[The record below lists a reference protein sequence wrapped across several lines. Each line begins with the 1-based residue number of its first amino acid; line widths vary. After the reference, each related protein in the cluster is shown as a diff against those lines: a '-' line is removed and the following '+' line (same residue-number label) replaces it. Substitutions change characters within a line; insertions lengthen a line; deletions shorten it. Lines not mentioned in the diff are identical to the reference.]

1 MTIAERIRLTRQ
13 QKELSQKD
21 LADKSGV
28 NIKSLSRYELGS
40 SVPPADAL
48 KAIAEALGVS
58 ADYLLNDKQVQIK
71 DTELMQKF
79 EVVQQLQGDA
89 KRLVNNFL
97 DMVIRDFKTKQAF
110 HNKNSKLMYTTYHFK
125 SVADINADILEAIKI
140 AFRGKAVSITV
151 KEETEDNTNDI
162 PEWQMLLALKEKEN
176 IEQGNT
182 ELKNWNDVKNS
193 FNFKS

>member
-58 ADYLLNDKQVQIK
+58 ADYLLNDNQVQIK

-97 DMVIRDFKTKQAF
+97 DMVIRDFKTKQAY
-110 HNKNSKLMYTTYHFK
+110 S
-125 SVADINADILEAIKI
+125 
-140 AFRGKAVSITV
+140 
-151 KEETEDNTNDI
+151 
-162 PEWQMLLALKEKEN
+162 Q
-176 IEQGNT
+176 
-182 ELKNWNDVKNS
+182 
-193 FNFKS
+193 

>member
-97 DMVIRDFKTKQAF
+97 DMVIRDFKTKQAY
-110 HNKNSKLMYTTYHFK
+110 S
-125 SVADINADILEAIKI
+125 
-140 AFRGKAVSITV
+140 
-151 KEETEDNTNDI
+151 
-162 PEWQMLLALKEKEN
+162 Q
-176 IEQGNT
+176 
-182 ELKNWNDVKNS
+182 
-193 FNFKS
+193 

>member
-21 LADKSGV
+21 LADKSGI

-97 DMVIRDFKTKQAF
+97 DMVIRDFKTKQAY
-110 HNKNSKLMYTTYHFK
+110 S
-125 SVADINADILEAIKI
+125 
-140 AFRGKAVSITV
+140 
-151 KEETEDNTNDI
+151 
-162 PEWQMLLALKEKEN
+162 Q
-176 IEQGNT
+176 
-182 ELKNWNDVKNS
+182 
-193 FNFKS
+193 

>member
-1 MTIAERIRLTRQ
+1 MTIAECIRLTRQ

-40 SVPPADAL
+40 TVPPADAL

-97 DMVIRDFKTKQAF
+97 DMVIRDFKTKQAY
-110 HNKNSKLMYTTYHFK
+110 S
-125 SVADINADILEAIKI
+125 
-140 AFRGKAVSITV
+140 
-151 KEETEDNTNDI
+151 
-162 PEWQMLLALKEKEN
+162 Q
-176 IEQGNT
+176 
-182 ELKNWNDVKNS
+182 
-193 FNFKS
+193 

>member
-1 MTIAERIRLTRQ
+1 LPINQ
-13 QKELSQKD
+13 
-21 LADKSGV
+21 GV

-58 ADYLLNDKQVQIK
+58 ADYLLNAKQVQIK

-97 DMVIRDFKTKQAF
+97 DMVIRDFKTKQAY
-110 HNKNSKLMYTTYHFK
+110 S
-125 SVADINADILEAIKI
+125 
-140 AFRGKAVSITV
+140 
-151 KEETEDNTNDI
+151 
-162 PEWQMLLALKEKEN
+162 Q
-176 IEQGNT
+176 
-182 ELKNWNDVKNS
+182 
-193 FNFKS
+193 